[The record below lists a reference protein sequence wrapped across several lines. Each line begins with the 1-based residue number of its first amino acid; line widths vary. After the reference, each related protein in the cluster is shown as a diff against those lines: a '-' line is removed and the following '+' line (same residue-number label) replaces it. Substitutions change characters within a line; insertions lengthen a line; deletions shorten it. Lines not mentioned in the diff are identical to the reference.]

1 MTSHEEE
8 IKKEFINEIK
18 RLVKDRSKIE
28 NFEDI
33 IKEKFQQFLKV
44 SLEEGN
50 K

>member
-1 MTSHEEE
+1 MTNHEEE

-33 IKEKFQQFLKV
+33 IEEKFQQFLKV

>member
-1 MTSHEEE
+1 MTNHEEE